1 MSYTP
6 LNHLTND
13 ELITSVLNKEEATWE
28 ELELVNR
35 IEQLE
40 SEIDLLKNDTM
51 GVPV

>member
-6 LNHLTND
+6 LNHLTID
-13 ELITSVLNKEEATWE
+13 ELITSVLSKEGATWE

-40 SEIDLLKNDTM
+40 EEIDLLKNDTM

>member
-6 LNHLTND
+6 LNHLTID
-13 ELITSVLNKEEATWE
+13 ELVNSVLNKEDATWE

-40 SEIDLLKNDTM
+40 EEIDLLKNDGM

>member
-6 LNHLTND
+6 LNGLTTD
-13 ELITSVLNKEEATWE
+13 ELINAVLNKEEATWE

-40 SEIDLLKNDTM
+40 AEVDLLKNDAM

>member
-13 ELITSVLNKEEATWE
+13 ELINSVLNKEEATWE

-40 SEIDLLKNDTM
+40 EEIDLLKNDGM